1 MESRLT
7 QPGRAVQQEHRN
19 TYQGQQEK
27 TDREN
32 QPGLLLQ
39 LVSYRTRPRRQ
50 EKVLL
55 GDVIRD
61 TALRKSEVI
70 LRILIVRIQT
80 QRPLVSQDRLRQLA
94 LLEIRIA

>member
-7 QPGRAVQQEHRN
+7 QPGRAVQQEQRN

-39 LVSYRTRPRRQ
+39 LVSYRTSPGSQ

-55 GDVIRD
+55 GDIIRN

-80 QRPLVSQDRLRQLA
+80 QRPLVSQDRLRQFA
-94 LLEIRIA
+94 LLEIRIT